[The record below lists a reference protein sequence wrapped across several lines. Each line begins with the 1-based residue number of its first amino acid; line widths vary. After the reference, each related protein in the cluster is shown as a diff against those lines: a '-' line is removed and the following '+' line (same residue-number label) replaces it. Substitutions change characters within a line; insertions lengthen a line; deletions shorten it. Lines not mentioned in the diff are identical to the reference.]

1 MPVNRGLQFFVL
13 MAIILICSAFVF
25 NARPLFIIGG
35 VFILFT
41 LGGLVMS
48 HQRASM
54 DGMKEIMREIFL
66 GFFGRAEPPPKGRLI
81 VEEIQKREGSSFYGV
96 KYRHDATQ
104 APISPEVADIM
115 IRNAPSQSERE
126 KIKRD
131 IEQLNAET
139 ETNP

>member
-1 MPVNRGLQFFVL
+1 MP
-13 MAIILICSAFVF
+13 
-25 NARPLFIIGG
+25 
-35 VFILFT
+35 
-41 LGGLVMS
+41 

-54 DGMKEIMREIFL
+54 DGMKEIMREIIL

-81 VEEIQKREGSSFYGV
+81 VEEITKREGSSFYDV

-104 APISPEVADIM
+104 APISPEVAEIM
-115 IRNAPSQSERE
+115 INNAPSQAERE

-131 IEQLNAET
+131 IEQLNTEP